1 MNRFAP
7 RLCCPL
13 LLLGF
18 WFSPAQL
25 WGQDAP
31 LNSWADREAK
41 ASIIGFVESVTDPTS
56 EQFVLQADRI
66 AVFDN
71 DGTLW
76 PENPLPFQLCF
87 ALDELKRLAP
97 QNPEWKKNELLAAV
111 MSGEMDVIKAD
122 LKSGLIAILSATHA
136 GMTTADFQNRVTAW
150 MKQAK
155 HVRYQRRYSDLAYQP
170 MLEVL
175 SYLQANGFTTYI
187 VSGGG
192 IDFMRAW
199 SEDVYGIPPQQVIGS
214 QAAAVYQVNDGAAE
228 IVKQWQLDFVD
239 EKEGKPMGIYRHLG
253 RRPILAFGNSD
264 GDRQML
270 EWTTLGRSPGLGVI
284 VHHTDA
290 EREYA
295 YDRQPKS
302 SGKLEVA
309 LQKAPGEGWVVVDM
323 ANDWKTVFVDSEVNS
338 EMSFD
343 AIAGPTWIVETIN
356 GKDVVDQSPATMIIG
371 EGGKVAGNSGVNRYS
386 GTAEINGSNISFG
399 PLATTRRAG
408 PPALMAQESS
418 FLKAMST
425 VVSIEISVG
434 RILSLVDKSGEPVLR
449 FFAKTSGSATE

>member
-13 LLLGF
+13 FFLCIWLV
-18 WFSPAQL
+18 PPHL
-25 WGQDAP
+25 WGQNVP
-31 LNSWADREAK
+31 LNSWADRKAK
-41 ASIIGFVESVTDPTS
+41 AAIIDFVESVTDPTS
-56 EQFVLQADRI
+56 EQFVAKADRI

-97 QNPEWKKNELLAAV
+97 QNPEWKNNETLAAAIN
-111 MSGEMDVIKAD
+111 GDMDVIKAD
-122 LKSGLIAILSATHA
+122 LQSGLIAILGATHA
-136 GMTTADFQNRVTAW
+136 GMTTVEFRKRVTTW

-155 HVRYQRRYSDLAYQP
+155 HVRYQRRYADLAYQP

-175 SYLQANGFTTYI
+175 SYLQAKGFRTYI

-199 SEDVYGIPPQQVIGS
+199 AEDVYGIPPEQVIGS
-214 QAAAVYQVNDGAAE
+214 QGGAVYRVNDGVAQ
-228 IVKQWQLDFVD
+228 IVKQGQLDFLD
-239 EKEGKPMGIYRHLG
+239 DKEGKPIGIYRQIG
-253 RRPILAFGNSD
+253 KRPILAFGNSD

-302 SGKLEVA
+302 SGKLDVA
-309 LQKAPGEGWVVVDM
+309 LKEAAREGWVVVDM
-323 ANDWKTVFVDSEVNS
+323 AKDWKTVFFDTEVNS
-338 EMSFD
+338 KMSFD
-343 AIAGPTWIVETIN
+343 SIAGPTWILETID
-356 GKDVVDQSPATMIIG
+356 GKDVVDQSVTTMIIG
-371 EGGKVAGNSGVNRYS
+371 AGGKVAGNTGVNRYS
-386 GTAEINGSNISFG
+386 GTAEINGSKISFG

-408 PPALMAQESS
+408 PPALMAQESI
-418 FLKAMST
+418 FLKAMSR
-425 VVSIEISVG
+425 VVSTKMSVD
-434 RILSLVDKSGEPVLR
+434 RILRMVDKSGEPVLR
-449 FFAKTSGSATE
+449 FFARKAGSAAE